1 VGKSA
6 SAPDPGMTAYYQ
18 GQMNQ
23 DTARLQSKLSN
34 ADTIG
39 PTGSVTHDW
48 RPDDT
53 VTSTTTLSPG
63 QQQIF
68 NSVQGGEQSA
78 ASRMQ
83 GLLGSGVDTS
93 GLAGW
98 NAMPGSGFGG
108 GVQTSVGAT
117 PGAGLQTSLPG
128 AGQGVRSDFTA
139 GAPMQM
145 MSDQDYGQ
153 QRSAVENA
161 IMSRVQP
168 QYDRDRAS
176 MDAKLAAQ
184 GFNVGSRG
192 YANATDEINRNLTD
206 ARMQAVLA
214 GGQEQSRLA
223 GLDAQRTGF
232 NNQARQ
238 QDTTNWNNQLAAIN
252 AAQGQGFSQEQAAG
266 QFANNAQNQGW
277 NQQLA
282 AAGFGNTAQQQAYN
296 QAMQGAQGNNAVR
309 SQQLAEALQLRSQPI
324 NEVASLFGLGN
335 QISVPAS
342 QQFQGSPIAAPNYA
356 QMVQNQYTADSA
368 NATSTNNAVAGLAGS
383 AAMAAGMVA
392 M

>member
-282 AAGFGNTAQQQAYN
+282 
-296 QAMQGAQGNNAVR
+296 
-309 SQQLAEALQLRSQPI
+309 EALQLRSQPI